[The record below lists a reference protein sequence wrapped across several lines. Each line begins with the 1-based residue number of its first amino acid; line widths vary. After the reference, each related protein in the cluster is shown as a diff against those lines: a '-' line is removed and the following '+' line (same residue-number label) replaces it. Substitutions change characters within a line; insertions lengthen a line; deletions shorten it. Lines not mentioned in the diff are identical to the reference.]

1 VAAASVIESAAIVC
15 KDSNMNWAH
24 VHLLLNHFPTVG
36 MIIGLCLFIAAI
48 VAKSDDLKRASLV
61 VFFAISLIAIPAFV
75 TGTSAKLALDKVPEV
90 SKTMIDTHENAAF
103 EGLWF
108 MELTGAVAWLGLWQF
123 RRLARLPQGTLGAV
137 LVLALATFGLM
148 SRAALIGGEIR
159 HPEVRTEP
167 VPDPVPAG
175 TSSDSVAAD
184 QPLTRVIGDAMV
196 NLTWGWP
203 ACETI
208 HFVGLSLLFG
218 VVLLVDLRM
227 LGFLQSIPFSTL
239 HRLLPWGILGF
250 GLNVA
255 TGFLFFVGAP
265 PTFYVTN
272 ATFFW
277 KLALIL
283 VAGANAL
290 YFTVFD
296 QPWTLGA
303 GDEPPMAARVA
314 AASGIVLWTGVI
326 FCGQMLPF
334 LGHSF

>member
-1 VAAASVIESAAIVC
+1 
-15 KDSNMNWAH
+15 MNWVH

-36 MIIGLCLFIAAI
+36 MIIGLGLFVTAI
-48 VAKSDDLKRASLV
+48 VAKSDDLKRASLG
-61 VFFAISLIAIPAFV
+61 VFFFLSLIAIPAFV
-75 TGTSAKLALDKVPEV
+75 TGTSARLALDKAPGV
-90 SKTMIDTHENAAF
+90 SNAMINAHENAAF

-108 MELTGAVAWLGLWQF
+108 IELTGAVAWLGLWQF
-123 RRLARLPQGTLGAV
+123 RRLARLPQGTVGAV
-137 LVLALATFGLM
+137 LLLSLVTFGLM
-148 SRAALIGGEIR
+148 SRAALLGGDIR
-159 HPEVRTEP
+159 HPEVRMEA
-167 VPDPVPAG
+167 VPDPVPTGTSAAG
-175 TSSDSVAAD
+175 TATSESAEPD

-227 LGFLQSIPFSTL
+227 LGFLQGIPYSTL

-250 GLNVA
+250 ALNVA

-272 ATFFW
+272 ATFYW
-277 KLALIL
+277 KVALIL

-314 AASGIVLWTGVI
+314 AVSGLVLWTAVI